1 LRGDLL
7 RLLLLLLPNLLL
19 RAAAAA
25 VRLLGDTEPLVEP
38 STAPADLLLRLGL
51 CAKSQPVELASAALC
66 SRLASAGNLNCHNS
80 TNSEGS
86 KEVLSTSDCR
96 HAHSH
101 AHECY
106 CD

>member
-25 VRLLGDTEPLVEP
+25 VRLLGDTEPLAEP

-51 CAKSQPVELASAALC
+51 TAESQPIELASAALC
-66 SRLASAGNLNCHNS
+66 SRLASAGNFNCSDSTHNES
-80 TNSEGS
+80 S
-86 KEVLSTSDCR
+86 KQVLCISDRR
-96 HAHSH
+96 HAHSR
-101 AHECY
+101 
-106 CD
+106 